1 MKPAFNGRSRSGR
14 PRRVIPRSRSAE
26 GTDAE
31 SGTEAIS
38 LKRKES
44 GGLPIA
50 VGCTRSKTGRVP
62 CLHLRWAEQCEPDI
76 LLYRSPYKCFPL
88 KKTGCIHRGYLE
100 TSPRHC
106 PGRSGRGAPVS
117 YGGKALGRLTLTAD
131 GRMMSVVC
139 DGRTELP
146 AGVRREYSS
155 YCDSALE
162 GDGFELS
169 VPREEVS
176 VIPLELN

>member
-1 MKPAFNGRSRSGR
+1 LRHVAAQLAAGIAATDADEAATIIAGGTISASRSNEGR
-14 PRRVIPRSRSAE
+14 PPPLCSGVTRISRGTDGLQTRRWREMDSNFRFRAFLSLRSSSVFSIPRSRSAE

-62 CLHLRWAEQCEPDI
+62 CLHICWAEQCEPDI

-88 KKTGCIHRGYLE
+88 EKTGCNP
-100 TSPRHC
+100 S
-106 PGRSGRGAPVS
+106 
-117 YGGKALGRLTLTAD
+117 
-131 GRMMSVVC
+131 
-139 DGRTELP
+139 
-146 AGVRREYSS
+146 
-155 YCDSALE
+155 
-162 GDGFELS
+162 
-169 VPREEVS
+169 
-176 VIPLELN
+176 

>member
-1 MKPAFNGRSRSGR
+1 MGLALGIVLECDLIVAATGTKFQVTETSEALTHRWRPFLSRLPSSCLPLRWREMDSNFRFRAFLSLRSSS
-14 PRRVIPRSRSAE
+14 VFSIPRSRSAE

-62 CLHLRWAEQCEPDI
+62 CLHICWAEQCEPDI

-88 KKTGCIHRGYLE
+88 EKTGCNP
-100 TSPRHC
+100 S
-106 PGRSGRGAPVS
+106 
-117 YGGKALGRLTLTAD
+117 
-131 GRMMSVVC
+131 
-139 DGRTELP
+139 
-146 AGVRREYSS
+146 
-155 YCDSALE
+155 
-162 GDGFELS
+162 
-169 VPREEVS
+169 
-176 VIPLELN
+176 

>member
-1 MKPAFNGRSRSGR
+1 MDSNFLFCAFLSLRSSS
-14 PRRVIPRSRSAE
+14 VFSIPRSRSAE

-62 CLHLRWAEQCEPDI
+62 CLHICWAEQCEPDI
-76 LLYRSPYKCFPL
+76 LLYRSPTNAFPWR
-88 KKTGCIHRGYLE
+88 KPDAIHRRYLE

-106 PGRSGRGAPVS
+106 PGRNGRGAPV
-117 YGGKALGRLTLTAD
+117 ALRRQGSRPPRALWLQQQWPRSTPSRLCAVSTRKSVTA
-131 GRMMSVVC
+131 
-139 DGRTELP
+139 
-146 AGVRREYSS
+146 
-155 YCDSALE
+155 
-162 GDGFELS
+162 
-169 VPREEVS
+169 
-176 VIPLELN
+176 VISCAATQ

>member
-1 MKPAFNGRSRSGR
+1 MDSNFRFRAFLSVRSSS
-14 PRRVIPRSRSAE
+14 VFSIPRSRSAE

-62 CLHLRWAEQCEPDI
+62 CLHICWAEQCEPDI

-88 KKTGCIHRGYLE
+88 EKTGCNP
-100 TSPRHC
+100 S
-106 PGRSGRGAPVS
+106 
-117 YGGKALGRLTLTAD
+117 
-131 GRMMSVVC
+131 
-139 DGRTELP
+139 
-146 AGVRREYSS
+146 
-155 YCDSALE
+155 
-162 GDGFELS
+162 
-169 VPREEVS
+169 
-176 VIPLELN
+176 